1 MNGCASNGFGGD
13 PQGEQQR
20 LRLLVMPGGNNPV
33 MQGGAMSALAFQL
46 CKPAYVIVSGNTSAL
61 IQVASQTFANQKN
74 GDD

>member
-1 MNGCASNGFGGD
+1 M
-13 PQGEQQR
+13 
-20 LRLLVMPGGNNPV
+20 LVMPGGNNPV